1 MPALAKTS
9 VAPFM
14 TWRGTVGA
22 ENGPLSRRGRSEHF
36 ANFAHCGTALWGTCL
51 RRRSV
56 QKVKKMSLTKT
67 LIPIVV
73 ALCLLE
79 SGCSSSVTSFRGYE
93 KVDST
98 DKENS
103 EASRDCDN
111 LRPENPYSPGSG
123 HYAGFEWAE
132 RNDPGACG
140 GNSTSFIEGC
150 EAYQEQVAA
159 YENCLNKR

>member
-1 MPALAKTS
+1 MCQQTACGHAFIPSKETC
-9 VAPFM
+9 
-14 TWRGTVGA
+14 TKRG
-22 ENGPLSRRGRSEHF
+22 
-36 ANFAHCGTALWGTCL
+36 
-51 RRRSV
+51 
-56 QKVKKMSLTKT
+56 KMILTKT

-150 EAYQEQVAA
+150 EAYQEHVAA